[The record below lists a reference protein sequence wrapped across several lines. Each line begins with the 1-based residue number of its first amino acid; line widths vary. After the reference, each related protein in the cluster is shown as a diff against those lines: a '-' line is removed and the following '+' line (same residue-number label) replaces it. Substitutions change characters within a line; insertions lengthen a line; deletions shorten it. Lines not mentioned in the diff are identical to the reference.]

1 MERVINFGKHKGTTY
16 LQVPIEYLIWLSE
29 TITKEKESGD
39 KYDDKRLEIVNYWLE
54 ERYLEYDQ
62 YDKQDEWAIEHQ
74 KIEENKKSTHNINMS
89 LTSEDIAK
97 FIIGTYGYDLASL
110 IADDIKNITTDI
122 DELKMPVL

>member
-29 TITKEKESGD
+29 TITKEKDSGD
-39 KYDDKRLEIVNYWLE
+39 KYDIQRLETVDYWLE

-62 YDKQDEWAIEHQ
+62 FDKQEEWATEHQ
-74 KIEENKKSTHNINMS
+74 KIEENKKVSHKINMN
-89 LTSEDIAK
+89 LTSKDIAK

-110 IADDIKNITTDI
+110 IADDIKDITSDI
-122 DELKMPVL
+122 DEIKIWA